1 MRLDKREREVYIFK
15 LAKHKLLAQ
24 SEVYTFKLASI
35 NALPTFFSF
44 LFLSFFLSIYSRTY
58 EVHST

>member
-15 LAKHKLLAQ
+15 LAKHKFPAQ

-35 NALPTFFSF
+35 NVLPTFF
-44 LFLSFFLSIYSRTY
+44 LSFYI
-58 EVHST
+58 